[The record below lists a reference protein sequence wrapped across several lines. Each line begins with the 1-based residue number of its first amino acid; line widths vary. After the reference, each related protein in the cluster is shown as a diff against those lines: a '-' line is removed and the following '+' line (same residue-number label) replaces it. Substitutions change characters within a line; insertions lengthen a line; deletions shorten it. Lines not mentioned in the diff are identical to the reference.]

1 MPQVWTTGTTARL
14 ETVQSRA
21 DGTMEIEVIGE
32 RRFEVEYVDWSGDYA
47 VATISDIADMEVATS
62 ETAAL
67 LAETGAMFNRFVG
80 GVAALYD
87 RRFSTWIEPDDASS
101 AVYDLASRLPL
112 HTWERQAILDDR
124 DTASQVREIN
134 RLVRRELA
142 LLKAGTG
149 GGSSTTRA
157 ASSRATDRLAPC
169 LTTGR
174 SAARDNRQ
182 PDASRSRQERVPP
195 RPRRTPTMNRSRDP
209 PTGRRVPAVSAE
221 RRTVSLATKDVGGGA
236 AFGGRHRARSTDPA
250 GAAATNGGSSCAPAH
265 KPGRRIRDRADDGS
279 GWSCPRRMGRP
290 QRFAGS
296 RPMVVRNALAGA
308 PPSPPHRLSPAPSG
322 AGVVSGSRL

>member
-1 MPQVWTTGTTARL
+1 MPSQLPLFPLGTVLFPGMPLPLRIFERRYLAMLADRRESEPAFGIVLIRGGREVGDMPQVSTTGTTARL

-47 VATISDIADMEVATS
+47 IATVSDIADMEVATS

-87 RRFSTWIEPDDASS
+87 RRFSTWIEPDDAPS

-112 HTWERQAILDDR
+112 QTWERQAILDDR

-149 GGSSTTRA
+149 G
-157 ASSRATDRLAPC
+157 
-169 LTTGR
+169 
-174 SAARDNRQ
+174 
-182 PDASRSRQERVPP
+182 RVVNHP
-195 RPRRTPTMNRSRDP
+195 
-209 PTGRRVPAVSAE
+209 
-221 RRTVSLATKDVGGGA
+221 GGL
-236 AFGGRHRARSTDPA
+236 FTS
-250 GAAATNGGSSCAPAH
+250 N
-265 KPGRRIRDRADDGS
+265 
-279 GWSCPRRMGRP
+279 
-290 QRFAGS
+290 
-296 RPMVVRNALAGA
+296 
-308 PPSPPHRLSPAPSG
+308 
-322 AGVVSGSRL
+322 